1 MSIILVHRV
10 SLRNL
15 PLSAGIGGNS
25 MKENGNQD
33 RRTIKTQKIIWD
45 TFSVLIL
52 EKGFSQVRISDIVS
66 RADINRSTFY
76 LHYRDKYDLLEQM
89 TQETFQDIR
98 KQVSRAQRL
107 HMQDTQ
113 ISEIDHIFIL
123 LLDYMKPRS
132 LRMRALLS
140 ISDQD

>member
-1 MSIILVHRV
+1 
-10 SLRNL
+10 
-15 PLSAGIGGNS
+15 

-98 KQVSRAQRL
+98 
-107 HMQDTQ
+107 
-113 ISEIDHIFIL
+113 
-123 LLDYMKPRS
+123 
-132 LRMRALLS
+132 
-140 ISDQD
+140 